1 MREALF
7 AQHALAM
14 VMPPDRAAA
23 VGGDL
28 LELPPRSRAWFW
40 RSIAGVG
47 LGCIVRDL
55 AADPVRMA
63 LAAVVTWFGYM
74 TATLLLLFAAYL
86 GAMLLWYAG
95 TILGPHT
102 GLELLAGLVP
112 PDLAD
117 GIESSRFMTFV
128 EAGIVLALAP
138 FLTGRRIGDLW
149 KERAIGFITAL
160 AIVWSSLVVLVPFV
174 AFSSRVGWSSLGV
187 VLLFMLLGAIAQRRA
202 ALTTAS
208 SL

>member
-1 MREALF
+1 MREDVF
-7 AQHALAM
+7 AQRALAV

-23 VGGDL
+23 VVGDL
-28 LELPPRSRAWFW
+28 LEGPPRTRAWFW

-47 LGCIVRDL
+47 ISCIVRDM
-55 AADPVRMA
+55 AAAPVRMT
-63 LAAVVTWFGYM
+63 LSAVVTWFGYLM
-74 TATLLLLFAAYL
+74 ATLLLLFAAYL
-86 GAMLLWYAG
+86 GAMVLWDAA

-117 GIESSRFMTFV
+117 GIESSRFMTGI
-128 EAGIVLALAP
+128 EAGIVFALAP

-149 KERAIGFITAL
+149 KERAIAFVTAV
-160 AIVWSSLVVLVPFV
+160 AIVWSPLVVLVPFV
-174 AFSSRVGWSSLGV
+174 AVSSRVGWSSLGV

-202 ALTTAS
+202 ELVRRTA
-208 SL
+208 